1 MWCGSPGLQTAQVSK
16 HDSYDKQL
24 LAKLAIAALEDRAH
38 DCAHNHGHDLAPSFK
53 PLRLSPSLVDFIL
66 AMWGFNFHYQDRDL
80 GVSHNLFGN
89 GPEHQPC
96 KTAAA
101 VRG

>member
-1 MWCGSPGLQTAQVSK
+1 MWCGSPGPQTAQVSK
-16 HDSYDKQL
+16 HDSHDKQL
-24 LAKLAIAALEDRAH
+24 LAAPAMAALEDRAH
-38 DCAHNHGHDLAPSFK
+38 DRAHNHELTPSFK
-53 PLRLSPSLVDFIL
+53 PPRLSPSLVDFIL

-89 GPEHQPC
+89 GPEHQSR